1 MDGGGGLK
9 LSGGGAGIVIVDPRV
24 VVVPLVVLEKCRRHV
39 QYDTLAWIWI
49 DDDDNGSNN
58 INSLTFCFPS

>member
-9 LSGGGAGIVIVDPRV
+9 RSGGGAGIVDPRV
-24 VVVPLVVLEKCRRHV
+24 VMVLEKSRRHI

-58 INSLTFCFPS
+58 MNSLTFCFPS

>member
-9 LSGGGAGIVIVDPRV
+9 RSGGGVGIVDPRV
-24 VVVPLVVLEKCRRHV
+24 VMVPLVVLGKSRRHG
-39 QYDTLAWIWI
+39 QYDMLAWIWI